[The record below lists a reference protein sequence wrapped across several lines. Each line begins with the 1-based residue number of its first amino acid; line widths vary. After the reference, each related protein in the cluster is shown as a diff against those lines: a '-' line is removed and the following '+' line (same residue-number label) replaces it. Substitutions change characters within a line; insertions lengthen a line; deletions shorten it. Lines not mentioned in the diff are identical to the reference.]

1 MKRQTKRYS
10 VVRVR
15 ENAGDIA
22 TPSLGNG
29 IQGGSVGSGDTFG
42 ALSQMPVSKKIVKYK
57 YKKKK
62 K

>member
-1 MKRQTKRYS
+1 MKKQAKRYS

-29 IQGGSVGSGDTFG
+29 IHGGSVGSGDTFG

-57 YKKKK
+57 KKKK
-62 K
+62 

>member
-42 ALSQMPVSKKIVKYK
+42 ALSKMPVSKKIVKYT
-57 YKKKK
+57 KKKK

>member
-1 MKRQTKRYS
+1 MKRQEKRYS
-10 VVRVR
+10 VRRVR

-29 IQGGSVGSGDTFG
+29 IQGGSVGSGDMFG
-42 ALSQMPVSKKIVKYK
+42 ALSQIPVSKKVIKYK
-57 YKKKK
+57 NKKKK

>member
-1 MKRQTKRYS
+1 MKKQAKRYS
-10 VVRVR
+10 VRRVK
-15 ENAGDIA
+15 ESAGDIA

>member
-1 MKRQTKRYS
+1 MKRQEKRYS
-10 VVRVR
+10 VRRVR
-15 ENAGDIA
+15 EGVGDIA

-57 YKKKK
+57 RKKK
-62 K
+62 